1 MIDQR
6 EKRLQ
11 EISNELHDIA
21 NSYAGDETGIVAVR
35 LHGASGQI
43 SDCLRML
50 ESGINSS
57 DKLSVIQDWLSK
69 QPSAIFDDQSH
80 KDELARILAK
90 SL

>member
-6 EKRLQ
+6 VKRLQ
-11 EISNELHDIA
+11 EISDELHGIA
-21 NSYAGDETGIVAVR
+21 NSFAGDKTGVVAAR

-57 DKLSVIQDWLSK
+57 DKLNLMEDWLSK